1 MDGPDVV
8 ELLVLLVVN
17 EAGMVSFVPLYI
29 FVFPVSLG
37 ISHHPPHGCGLE
49 ANQIPAM

>member
-1 MDGPDVV
+1 M
-8 ELLVLLVVN
+8 EMLVLLVVN
-17 EAGMVSFVPLYI
+17 EAGMVSTVPPYI

-37 ISHHPPHGCGLE
+37 IPHHLSHGCGLE